1 MTAKFFKFLSQQ
13 LTLVALNLIPDKIM
27 NMNKQII
34 SFILCMISAV
44 MVTGCYPDE
53 ELNIPQK
60 EIENS
65 EDALDEYIQDNY
77 IDKYGVAVRYKF
89 VDRYVDQNKRVTP
102 PKLSVVKPMLNFLN
116 NFWIAPFSA
125 VPNGDQF
132 FRNHVPAEVIFIGST
147 IYNADGTVTLGTAD
161 AGARITLTEVN
172 DIDVTN
178 EAWIF
183 RQLGTIYHEF
193 AHIVHQRYNLP
204 ANWQQISP
212 QGYTSL
218 GSWYNLT
225 DEEALQRGF
234 VSPYGTSTF
243 NEDFAEVVAFFLFDP
258 DFYTTYINE
267 EANCVTADC
276 VARNEGRA
284 KLRQKLTAV
293 LQHYKQ
299 NVGVD
304 LTLVRAQVQ
313 SRLP

>member
-1 MTAKFFKFLSQQ
+1 MKKKRRKYISMIMI
-13 LTLVALNLIPDKIM
+13 TLASVVAP
-27 NMNKQII
+27 
-34 SFILCMISAV
+34 A
-44 MVTGCYPDE
+44 CYPDE
-53 ELNIPQK
+53 ELNIPAK
-60 EIENS
+60 SVADS
-65 EDALDEYIQDNY
+65 EDELDEEIQENF
-77 IDKYGVAVRYKF
+77 IDEYGVAVRYKF

-102 PKLSVVKPMLNFLN
+102 PKLEVVRPMLNFLTR
-116 NFWIAPFSA
+116 FWIEPFSE
-125 VPNGDQF
+125 VPNGEEF

-172 DIDVTN
+172 FIDVTSRD
-178 EAWIF
+178 WIF

-193 AHIVHQRYNLP
+193 AHIMHQRYNLP
-204 ANWQQISP
+204 ASWQLISP

-243 NEDFAEVVAFFLFDP
+243 NEDFAELVAFLLYDP
-258 DFYTTYINE
+258 DFYEKYINDE
-267 EANCVTADC
+267 TNCATADC

-284 KLRQKLTAV
+284 KLRQKLTAAIN
-293 LQHYKQ
+293 HYKQ

-304 LTLVRAQVQ
+304 LERVRERVQ
-313 SRLP
+313 AKLP